1 MFILSILGECYD
13 IHYTSAKKDMALEL
27 YIVIHKSQKLEANQ
41 VTQQKFIIPY
51 Q

>member
-13 IHYTSAKKDMALEL
+13 LHYTSAEKDMALEL
-27 YIVIHKSQKLEANQ
+27 YIVIHKSQKLDAKQ